1 MVELEMNNWVLV
13 VGMVVLMLSM
23 AVILVILT
31 ATASGSGT
39 TCPTK
44 LYQLPSGGYQLENGP
59 SFITMNEFEL
69 WWSSHGNGCPLP
81 VLTGERLT
89 TRPQRSV
96 METTEWSD
104 GLPYEET
111 YAKTPIDKV
120 DDYEFSRIFG
130 YEKNGRMVVP
140 PQNFNLILTERT
152 FDWPDKPMTSDERKG
167 KYMGM
172 MEGFTAD
179 GHLQDHDAR
188 ATVARYGEKTAR
200 NTKAQEEQGCIIDRE
215 NREVDKM
222 VEELYKSDPD
232 YEPVITRVGPH
243 NWEVNEL
250 KPKRKFASD
259 VTDPADNRVVDTSDP
274 AVDVRF
280 RYNAEGPAYE
290 SSIDPYYPASGWMPS
305 KGKGTRGD
313 PYAGPVP
320 NMERMFGPTFDH
332 TDWIV
337 KPHS

>member
-1 MVELEMNNWVLV
+1 MNNWVLV

-44 LYQLPSGGYQLENGP
+44 LFLLPSGGYRLEDGP
-59 SFITMNEFEL
+59 TFITMNEFEL
-69 WWSSHGNGCPLP
+69 WWSTHKNGCPLP
-81 VLTGERLT
+81 VLTGEKLT

-96 METTEWSD
+96 MEPSEWND

-140 PQNFNLILTERT
+140 PQNFNLILTERA

-188 ATVARYGEKTAR
+188 ATVARYGEKTGLTQNALLDSC
-200 NTKAQEEQGCIIDRE
+200 TIDRE
-215 NREVDKM
+215 NKEVDKM
-222 VEELYKSDPD
+222 VEELYKSEPD

-259 VTDPADNRVVDTSDP
+259 VPADNRVVDTSNP
-274 AVDVRF
+274 SVDVRF
-280 RYNAEGPAYE
+280 RYNAEGQGPGYE

-305 KGKGTRGD
+305 KGRGNGRGTRGD

>member
-1 MVELEMNNWVLV
+1 MNNPIV
-13 VGMVVLMLSM
+13 VGIAGFIVVLMIGLV
-23 AVILVILT
+23 AVLLLLT
-31 ATASGSGT
+31 AVSSATSEAH
-39 TCPTK
+39 CAK
-44 LYQLPSGGYQLENGP
+44 QLYQLPSGGYKLQDGP
-59 SFITMNEFEL
+59 SFITMNEFEV
-69 WWSSHGNGCPLP
+69 WWSTHGNGCPLP
-81 VLTGERLT
+81 VLTGH
-89 TRPQRSV
+89 PKAQRSV
-96 METTEWSD
+96 MEPTDSGWSD

-111 YAKTPIDKV
+111 YAKTPINKV

-140 PQNFNLILTERT
+140 PQNFNLILTQRT

-172 MEGFTAD
+172 VEGFTAD

-188 ATVARYGEKTAR
+188 ATVARYGEKTGLTQNALLESC
-200 NTKAQEEQGCIIDRE
+200 KMDRE

-222 VEELYKSDPD
+222 VEELYKTDPD
-232 YEPVITRVGPH
+232 YEPVITRVGPN

-250 KPKRKFASD
+250 KPKRKFAPE
-259 VTDPADNRVVDTSDP
+259 DPADNRVVDTSDP
-274 AVDVRF
+274 EVDVRF
-280 RYNAEGPAYE
+280 RYRPEGPGYE
-290 SSIDPYYPASGWMPS
+290 NAVDPYYPASGWMPS
-305 KGKGTRGD
+305 KGTRGD